1 MAASGTRTSDAMLL
15 RAVGA
20 WLVTPAR
27 PCPRLGHRRAGYAVA
42 AVLAPVLA
50 VVPAILHGE
59 LNPATGVLAGLV
71 AALAVVAGLLAENAA
86 RSAGQAAAAAA
97 ESEAARPIA
106 EADRM
111 RTALLATV
119 GHDLRTPL
127 AAAKAAVSCLRATD
141 IQLTAEDH
149 DELLATADESLGQ
162 LSHLLA
168 SLLDV
173 SRLQAGALPVF
184 PRPANLA
191 EIIAGTLAGI
201 GPQARAVIVR
211 IPPELPRIMV
221 DPSLL
226 ERVIANVT
234 ANALRYSPT
243 GSPPLLTASA
253 GGGKVILRVVDYGPG
268 VPETDRDRIFAA
280 FQRLGDNDSAIGVGL
295 GLTVSR
301 CLAEAMHGTLK
312 PEETPGGGLTM
323 AIAVPVASGAAEP
336 RPGSP
341 VRGERKGPAH
351 PRRAAQSGDS
361 PPAVIGSSQVT
372 VVPLPTGLCT
382 ENVPPSA
389 SIRSCSPRSPEPRNG
404 SAPPTPL
411 SRTRTRSLPPEA
423 AAPTS
428 TTEARACFSALASI
442 SETT

>member
-1 MAASGTRTSDAMLL
+1 MAASGTRTSDVMLL
-15 RAVGA
+15 RAAGQ
-20 WLVTPAR
+20 WLVAPVR
-27 PCPRLGHRRAGYAVA
+27 SSPRRRHRRAGYAVA
-42 AVLAPVLA
+42 AVLAPALA
-50 VVPAILHGE
+50 VVPAVLRGE
-59 LNPATGVLAGLV
+59 LNPTTGVLAGLV
-71 AALAVVAGLLAENAA
+71 AVLAVVVGLLADNAA
-86 RSAGQAAAAAA
+86 RCAGQAAAAAVD
-97 ESEAARPIA
+97 SEAARPIA

-119 GHDLRTPL
+119 SHDLRTPV

-141 IQLTAEDH
+141 VQLTPEDH
-149 DELLATADESLGQ
+149 DELLAAADESLGQ

-173 SRLQAGALPVF
+173 SRLQAGVLPVF
-184 PRPANLA
+184 PRPANLD
-191 EIIAGTLAGI
+191 EIIAGALAGI
-201 GPQARAVIVR
+201 GPQSRAVTVR
-211 IPPELPRIMV
+211 IPPELPRIMA

-226 ERVIANVT
+226 ERVVANVT
-234 ANALRYSPT
+234 ANALRYSPS

-253 GGGKVILRVVDYGPG
+253 GGGQVILRVVDYGPG
-268 VPETDRDRIFAA
+268 VPEADRNRIFAA
-280 FQRLGDNDSAIGVGL
+280 FERLGDNDSAIGVGL

-323 AIAVPVASGAAEP
+323 AIAVPVAC
-336 RPGSP
+336 
-341 VRGERKGPAH
+341 
-351 PRRAAQSGDS
+351 AQSGDAPS
-361 PPAVIGSSQVT
+361 AVIGSSQVT
-372 VVPLPTGLCT
+372 VVPSPAGLWT

-389 SIRSCSPRSPEPRNG
+389 SIRSCSPRSPDPRNG

-411 SRTRTRSLPPEA
+411 SCTRTRSLPPEA

>member
-1 MAASGTRTSDAMLL
+1 MHHGDGQGGEMAASGTRTSDVMLL
-15 RAVGA
+15 RAAGQ
-20 WLVTPAR
+20 WLVAPVR
-27 PCPRLGHRRAGYAVA
+27 SSPRRRHRRAGYAVA
-42 AVLAPVLA
+42 AVLAPALA
-50 VVPAILHGE
+50 VVPAVLRGE
-59 LNPATGVLAGLV
+59 LNPTTGVLAGLV
-71 AALAVVAGLLAENAA
+71 AVLAVVVGLLADNAA
-86 RSAGQAAAAAA
+86 RCAGQAAAAAV

-119 GHDLRTPL
+119 SHDLRTPV

-141 IQLTAEDH
+141 VQLTAEDH
-149 DELLATADESLGQ
+149 DELLAAADESLGQ

-173 SRLQAGALPVF
+173 SRLQAGVLPVF
-184 PRPANLA
+184 PRPASLD
-191 EIIAGTLAGI
+191 EIIAGALAGI
-201 GPQARAVIVR
+201 GPQSRAVTVR
-211 IPPELPRIMV
+211 IPPELPRIMA

-226 ERVIANVT
+226 ERVVANVT
-234 ANALRYSPT
+234 ANALRYSPS

-253 GGGKVILRVVDYGPG
+253 GGGQVILRVVDYGPG
-268 VPETDRDRIFAA
+268 VPEADRNRIFAA
-280 FQRLGDNDSAIGVGL
+280 FERLGDNDSAIGVGL

-323 AIAVPVASGAAEP
+323 AIAVPVAS
-336 RPGSP
+336 
-341 VRGERKGPAH
+341 
-351 PRRAAQSGDS
+351 AQSGDTPS
-361 PPAVIGSSQVT
+361 AVIGSSQVT
-372 VVPLPTGLCT
+372 VVPSPAGLWT

-389 SIRSCSPRSPEPRNG
+389 SIRSCSPRSPDPRNG

-411 SRTRTRSLPPEA
+411 SCTRTRSLPPEA

>member
-1 MAASGTRTSDAMLL
+1 MHHGEGKGGEMAASGTRTSDVMLL
-15 RAVGA
+15 RAAGQ
-20 WLVTPAR
+20 WLVAPVR
-27 PCPRLGHRRAGYAVA
+27 SSPRRRHRRAGYAVA
-42 AVLAPVLA
+42 AVLAPALA
-50 VVPAILHGE
+50 VVPAVLRGE
-59 LNPATGVLAGLV
+59 LNPTTGVLAGLV
-71 AALAVVAGLLAENAA
+71 AVLAVVVGLLADNAA
-86 RSAGQAAAAAA
+86 RCAGQAAAAAV

-119 GHDLRTPL
+119 SHDLRTPV

-141 IQLTAEDH
+141 VQLTAEDH
-149 DELLATADESLGQ
+149 DELLAAADESLGQ

-173 SRLQAGALPVF
+173 SRLQAGVLPVF
-184 PRPANLA
+184 PRPASLD
-191 EIIAGTLAGI
+191 EIIAGALAGI
-201 GPQARAVIVR
+201 GPQSRAVTVR
-211 IPPELPRIMV
+211 IPPELPRIMA

-226 ERVIANVT
+226 ERVVANVT
-234 ANALRYSPT
+234 ANALRYSPS

-253 GGGKVILRVVDYGPG
+253 GGGQVILRVVDYGPG
-268 VPETDRDRIFAA
+268 VPEADRNRIFAA
-280 FQRLGDNDSAIGVGL
+280 FERLGDNDSAIGVGL

-323 AIAVPVASGAAEP
+323 AIAVPVAS
-336 RPGSP
+336 
-341 VRGERKGPAH
+341 
-351 PRRAAQSGDS
+351 AQSGDTPS
-361 PPAVIGSSQVT
+361 AVIGSSQVT
-372 VVPLPTGLCT
+372 VVPSPAGLWT

-389 SIRSCSPRSPEPRNG
+389 SIRSCSPRSPDPRNG

-411 SRTRTRSLPPEA
+411 SCTRTRSLPPEA